1 MQFKPWGFTRYGRF
15 KKDAEVKEP
24 VTKSQEISTTVA
36 LILTLFVK
44 TCLLWEVDSLW
55 KSTNKLIS
63 KWVSVETL
71 HLTHSSFFPSKVH
84 EGSQLLLSAC
94 LSCDGCVSEEESLK
108 ISQQSLE
115 EVDRVL
121 ALNKVQRTTKLPL
134 RSWGSQGD
142 VLCDTFEPYLTL
154 SPLFLCPCQRC
165 DVSKHR
171 VLVASICPQSLP
183 FFAVKFGVDITEAAH
198 KLCGFLKSL
207 GEQVGFVYH
216 CLQRSC
222 KIFAQY

>member
-1 MQFKPWGFTRYGRF
+1 MQFKTWGFTRYGRF

-121 ALNKVQRTTKLPL
+121 ALNKVQRATKLPL
-134 RSWGSQGD
+134 KAEKVREMSC
-142 VLCDTFEPYLTL
+142 VTL
-154 SPLFLCPCQRC
+154 LSRTLHCP
-165 DVSKHR
+165 
-171 VLVASICPQSLP
+171 
-183 FFAVKFGVDITEAAH
+183 
-198 KLCGFLKSL
+198 
-207 GEQVGFVYH
+207 H
-216 CLQRSC
+216 CFSVPVRGATC
-222 KIFAQY
+222 RNTGCW